1 MKDVRYHDRRGI
13 DAVLKVNKDTIG
25 SKPILYPI
33 LLSHVQGVLVVKP
46 DARLTPVADGLL
58 FLVFVSDDK

>member
-25 SKPILYPI
+25 SKPILYPVF
-33 LLSHVQGVLVVKP
+33 LSDVQGVLVVEP
-46 DARLTPVADGLL
+46 DARLAPVADGLL
-58 FLVFVSDDK
+58 LFVFVSDDK